1 VIQAGASPSA
11 HVTQDAYERIASS
24 ILQAVKTETTNT
36 IYLDVHGAM
45 VAGPSDVSWQH
56 LDPRIRLLPTGKSLD
71 ELRAIDS
78 NLTATLPSRQSSS
91 IA

>member
-1 VIQAGASPSA
+1 
-11 HVTQDAYERIASS
+11 
-24 ILQAVKTETTNT
+24 
-36 IYLDVHGAM
+36 M
-45 VAGPSDVSWQH
+45 VAAPSDVSWQH